1 MFELSPADALHEEC
15 GVFGIYDKT
24 GETDM
29 VSAVYSALYALQHRG
44 QESCGI
50 ALNVDGVLMNHKDLG
65 LVSEV
70 FTKRVLEDLPKGAK
84 MATGHVRYAT
94 SGRRTRSNAQ
104 PMLLHHCKGTMA
116 VCHNGNLVNAAQLRR
131 DLELKGSI
139 FHGTS
144 DTEVIGYI
152 LTQKR
157 LTAKNIETAVSETM
171 DIIKGAYSLVIMSH
185 TKLIAARD
193 PNGFRPLCIGELPNG
208 AGWAFA
214 SESCALDAVGARF
227 VRDVRPGEIVVADRN
242 GLRSIGTHCGKAPHT
257 ICVFE
262 YIYFARP
269 DSCIEGT
276 YVHEARLQAG
286 RFLAQEHPVEAD
298 VVIGA
303 PDSGLDAA
311 LGYAQ
316 ESGIPYGIGFIKNK
330 YVGRTFIQGSQAQR
344 ESSVRIKLNAIPST
358 VAGKRV
364 VLVDDSI
371 VRGTTSARTIKLL
384 REAGAKEVHYRIS
397 APPFAL
403 LLWHRHPGRKAA
415 DRHRPHGG
423 GDQPAGR
430 LRHAGLPERGACKAA
445 GHPQPLRVLHRLL
458 YRRLPGGPAA
468 QERGQCLRPA
478 AEPVQHQ
485 QGAVSAPRPTGR
497 NTRRTLWKRAILKA
511 TPPPAWTS
519 PPATRPWS

>member
-1 MFELSPADALHEEC
+1 MNEISEYSQGLHEEC

-50 ALNVDGVLMNHKDLG
+50 ALNVDGVLSGYRDLG

-70 FTKRVLEDLPKGAK
+70 FTKRVLEELPQGAK

-94 SGRRTRSNAQ
+94 AGQRSRSNAQ
-104 PMLLHHCKGTMA
+104 PMILHHCKGAMA

-131 DLELKGSI
+131 KLEMSGSI

-144 DTEVIGYI
+144 DTEVIAYL
-152 LTQKR
+152 LTQNR
-157 LTAKNIETAVSETM
+157 LVTPNIEMAVSRTM
-171 DIIKGAYSLVIMSH
+171 DDIEGAYSLVIMTH

-193 PNGFRPLCIGELPNG
+193 PHGFRPLCIGALPDDK
-208 AGWAFA
+208 GWVFA
-214 SESCALDAVGARF
+214 SETCGLDAVGAKF
-227 VRDVRPGEIVVADRN
+227 VRDVRPGEVVIADRH
-242 GLRSIGTHCGKAPHT
+242 GLRSLDSHCGIAPHT
-257 ICVFE
+257 LCVFE

-269 DSCIEGT
+269 DSVIEGT
-276 YVHEARLQAG
+276 CVHEARLQAG

-316 ESGIPYGIGFIKNK
+316 ESGIPYGVGFIKNK
-330 YVGRTFIQGSQAQR
+330 YVGRTFIQSTQAQR
-344 ESSVRIKLNAIPST
+344 ESSVRIKLNAISAT
-358 VAGKRV
+358 VKDKRV

-371 VRGTTSARTIKLL
+371 GRGTTSARTIRLL

-397 APPFAL
+397 APPFV
-403 LLWHRHPGRKAA
+403 HPCYFGTDIPDEKDLIA
-415 DRHRPHGG
+415 
-423 GDQPAGR
+423 
-430 LRHAGLPERGACKAA
+430 
-445 GHPQPLRVLHRLL
+445 
-458 YRRLPGGPAA
+458 
-468 QERGQCLRPA
+468 
-478 AEPVQHQ
+478 
-485 QGAVSAPRPTGR
+485 TGR
-497 NTRRTLWKRAILKA
+497 TVEEINKLVGSDSLGYLSIEHVQQLGNHSSCGYCTGCFTGKYPVA
-511 TPPPAWTS
+511 PPTEPLEIVYDKPLS
-519 PPATRPWS
+519 QSNPSKML

>member
-1 MFELSPADALHEEC
+1 MSDFSRNDALHEEC

-24 GETDM
+24 GSTNM

-50 ALNVDGVLMNHKDLG
+50 ALNVDGVLSGHRDLG

-70 FTKRVLEDLPKGAK
+70 FTKRVLEDLPQDAK

-94 SGRRTRSNAQ
+94 AGQRSRSNAQ
-104 PMLLHHCKGTMA
+104 PMILHHCKGAMA
-116 VCHNGNLVNAAQLRR
+116 LCHNGNLTNAAQLRR
-131 DLELKGSI
+131 KLEMSGSI

-144 DTEVIGYI
+144 DTEVIAYL
-152 LTQKR
+152 LTQNR
-157 LTAKNIETAVSETM
+157 LVTPNIEMAVSRTM
-171 DIIKGAYSLVIMSH
+171 DDIAGAYSLVIMTP

-193 PNGFRPLCIGELPNG
+193 PHGFRPLCLGELPDG

-214 SESCALDAVGARF
+214 SESCALDAVGAKF
-227 VRDVRPGEIVVADRN
+227 VRDVKPGEIVIAEYD
-242 GLRSIGTHCGKAPHT
+242 GLRTIDSHCNTAPHT
-257 ICVFE
+257 MCVFE

-269 DSCIEGT
+269 DSILEGT
-276 YVHEARLQAG
+276 CVHEARLQAG

-311 LGYAQ
+311 QGYAQ
-316 ESGIPYGIGFIKNK
+316 ESGIPYGTGFIKNK

-344 ESSVRIKLNAIPST
+344 ESSVRIKLNAISST

-384 REAGAKEVHYRIS
+384 REAGATEVHYRIS
-397 APPFAL
+397 APPFIHPCYFGTDIPDESAL
-403 LLWHRHPGRKAA
+403 IATGHTVEEIRQMVDA
-415 DRHRPHGG
+415 DSLGYLSLEHVQQLAIHSDCGFCTG
-423 GDQPAGR
+423 CFSGD
-430 LRHAGLPERGACKAA
+430 
-445 GHPQPLRVLHRLL
+445 
-458 YRRLPGGPAA
+458 Y
-468 QERGQCLRPA
+468 
-478 AEPVQHQ
+478 PVD
-485 QGAVSAPRPTGR
+485 
-497 NTRRTLWKRAILKA
+497 
-511 TPPPAWTS
+511 PPAEMLEITYD
-519 PPATRPWS
+519 RPLSKANPKKKL